1 METLDPPSP
10 QKIKIGKMARFC
22 PSRGFILD
30 LVGWGQGGG
39 GGGKGG
45 EGGKWGVAVPSYSA
59 QDCSLGCT
67 V

>member
-1 METLDPPSP
+1 MKNLDPPSP
-10 QKIKIGKMARFC
+10 QKIKIGKMTRFC

-39 GGGKGG
+39 G
-45 EGGKWGVAVPSYSA
+45 EERGKWRFAVPSYSG